1 MGKKT
6 QAVSDICHLQNQ
18 VPRANPSLA
27 RAKHGTLGQFHQL
40 AGDSLMSALDEGL
53 MATLTQEERAAM
65 QATDD
70 AEATLSHDTSGLA
83 DEPTKASEDLHI
95 PSKSAAPTAE
105 PNDVEAK
112 SSNEVIASDAP
123 DTKNDITSEPLDART
138 VQTLTSV
145 DVRPQPVPRYEARLP
160 DDFDA
165 QVKALADKELNL
177 KQQFKAG
184 EIEFEEFEQ
193 ARSELLVQREQLT
206 IAKTKAEISQEMN
219 AQTAEQLWVHAVN
232 QFMSDTAKLDGA
244 AGGIDYREDT
254 QKASD
259 LDGFVRSLAA
269 RSEHAHQSMAW
280 FLTEAHK
287 RVLALHGIATK
298 TPVDQTTD
306 SDSAAKPPVKS
317 VDRKPPDRKP
327 PFDIA
332 PKTLA
337 LIPGGEG
344 PGDVDG
350 EFADVLALEGL
361 AYEQAIARMS
371 STERERFLRAA

>member
-1 MGKKT
+1 
-6 QAVSDICHLQNQ
+6 
-18 VPRANPSLA
+18 
-27 RAKHGTLGQFHQL
+27 
-40 AGDSLMSALDEGL
+40 MS
-53 MATLTQEERAAM
+53 TLTQEERDAMKEDNAATESVGENDEPIEESSGEEAQRNDVASTASAPQAADASLVDTNSEQALDTG
-65 QATDD
+65 QATEKSTHGEV
-70 AEATLSHDTSGLA
+70 AAGDT
-83 DEPTKASEDLHI
+83 
-95 PSKSAAPTAE
+95 APAQT
-105 PNDVEAK
+105 
-112 SSNEVIASDAP
+112 
-123 DTKNDITSEPLDART
+123 RT
-138 VQTLTSV
+138 
-145 DVRPQPVPRYEARLP
+145 QPIPRYDARLP

-184 EIEFEEFEQ
+184 EIEFDEFEQ
-193 ARSELLVQREQLT
+193 ARSDLLVQREQLT

-232 QFMSDTAKLDGA
+232 EFMSDTAKLSGA
-244 AGGIDYREDT
+244 AGGIDYRKDAE
-254 QKASD
+254 KASD

-298 TPVDQTTD
+298 TPADQTTD

-317 VDRKPPDRKP
+317 VDRKPPL
-327 PFDIA
+327 DIA

-337 LIPGGEG
+337 MIPGGEG

>member
-1 MGKKT
+1 
-6 QAVSDICHLQNQ
+6 
-18 VPRANPSLA
+18 
-27 RAKHGTLGQFHQL
+27 
-40 AGDSLMSALDEGL
+40 MSTLDEGL
-53 MATLTQEERAAM
+53 MSTLTQEERDAMKEDDLTTKSVGENDQPTDVASGEEAQRDGVASTVPTQQAADASLVDTKSDQTSDAG
-65 QATDD
+65 QATEESSQEEVK
-70 AEATLSHDTSGLA
+70 AGDT
-83 DEPTKASEDLHI
+83 DPPQT
-95 PSKSAAPTAE
+95 
-105 PNDVEAK
+105 
-112 SSNEVIASDAP
+112 
-123 DTKNDITSEPLDART
+123 RT
-138 VQTLTSV
+138 
-145 DVRPQPVPRYEARLP
+145 QPIPRYEARLP
-160 DDFDA
+160 DDFDV
-165 QVKALADKELNL
+165 QVKALSDKELSL

-184 EIEFEEFEQ
+184 EIEFDEFEQ
-193 ARSELLVQREQLT
+193 ARSDLLVQREQLT
-206 IAKTKAEISQEMN
+206 IAKTKAEISQEMT

-232 QFMSDTAKLDGA
+232 EFMSDTAKLSGA
-244 AGGIDYREDT
+244 AGGIDYRKDAE
-254 QKASD
+254 KASD

-298 TPVDQTTD
+298 TPADQTTD

-317 VDRKPPDRKP
+317 VDRKPPL
-327 PFDIA
+327 DIA

-337 LIPGGEG
+337 MIPGGEG

>member
-1 MGKKT
+1 VGKKT
-6 QAVSDICHLQNQ
+6 QAVGDICHLQNQ

-27 RAKHGTLGQFHQL
+27 RAKHGTLAQFHQL
-40 AGDSLMSALDEGL
+40 AEDSLMSALDEGL

-70 AEATLSHDTSGLA
+70 SAVALSDDKSGLA
-83 DEPTKASEDLHI
+83 DAPTKASEDL
-95 PSKSAAPTAE
+95 PTQSKSAAPAPE
-105 PNDVEAK
+105 APDAEAK
-112 SSNEVIASDAP
+112 SGDEAIVSKATEP
-123 DTKNDITSEPLDART
+123 KNDSASEPLDARP
-138 VQTLTSV
+138 VQTHTTI

-184 EIEFEEFEQ
+184 EIEFDEFEQ

-206 IAKTKAEISQEMN
+206 IARTKAEISQEMN

-232 QFMSDTAKLDGA
+232 EFMSDTAKLSGA
-244 AGGIDYREDT
+244 AGGIDYRKDSE
-254 QKASD
+254 KASD

-298 TPVDQTTD
+298 TPADQTTD
-306 SDSAAKPPVKS
+306 SDSAATPPVKS
-317 VDRKPPDRKP
+317 VERKPPDRKP

-337 LIPGGEG
+337 MIPGGEG

-350 EFADVLALEGL
+350 EFAEVLALDGFD
-361 AYEQAIARMS
+361 YEHAIARMS
-371 STERERFLRAA
+371 AAQRERFLRAA

>member
-1 MGKKT
+1 
-6 QAVSDICHLQNQ
+6 
-18 VPRANPSLA
+18 
-27 RAKHGTLGQFHQL
+27 
-40 AGDSLMSALDEGL
+40 MSTLDEGL
-53 MATLTQEERAAM
+53 MATLTQEERDAMKEDDLTTKSVGENDQPIDEASGEDAQRDDVARTAPATEAADESSVDTQAEQALDTG
-65 QATDD
+65 QATEESSQEEVK
-70 AEATLSHDTSGLA
+70 AGDT
-83 DEPTKASEDLHI
+83 DP
-95 PSKSAAPTAE
+95 P
-105 PNDVEAK
+105 
-112 SSNEVIASDAP
+112 
-123 DTKNDITSEPLDART
+123 
-138 VQTLTSV
+138 QT
-145 DVRPQPVPRYEARLP
+145 RAQPIPRYEARLP

-165 QVKALADKELNL
+165 QVKAMADKELSL

-184 EIEFEEFEQ
+184 EIEFDDFEQ
-193 ARSELLVQREQLT
+193 ARSDLLVQREQLT

-232 QFMSDTAKLDGA
+232 QFMSDTAKLSGA

-269 RSEHAHQSMAW
+269 RSEYAHQSMAW

-298 TPVDQTTD
+298 TPADQTTD

-327 PFDIA
+327 PLDIA

-337 LIPGGEG
+337 MIPGGEG

>member
-1 MGKKT
+1 MNT
-6 QAVSDICHLQNQ
+6 I
-18 VPRANPSLA
+18 
-27 RAKHGTLGQFHQL
+27 
-40 AGDSLMSALDEGL
+40 DEGL
-53 MATLTQEERAAM
+53 MATLTQEERDAM

-70 AEATLSHDTSGLA
+70 AEVAQIDEVSGSA
-83 DEPTKASEDLHI
+83 DAPTHVSEELPN
-95 PSKSAAPTAE
+95 PSISAASAPEAHDAE
-105 PNDVEAK
+105 ARIGDGAMA
-112 SSNEVIASDAP
+112 SNATEP
-123 DTKNDITSEPLDART
+123 KNDSASEPLDARP
-138 VQTLTSV
+138 VQTLTAV

-165 QVKALADKELNL
+165 QVKALADKELNI
-177 KQQFKAG
+177 KRQFKAG
-184 EIEFEEFEQ
+184 EIEFDEFEQ

-232 QFMSDTAKLDGA
+232 EFMSDTAKLDGA
-244 AGGIDYREDT
+244 AGGIDYRKDAE
-254 QKASD
+254 KASD

-269 RSEHAHQSMAW
+269 RSEYAHQSMAW

-298 TPVDQTTD
+298 TPADQTTD
-306 SDSAAKPPVKS
+306 SDSSAKPPAKT

-327 PFDIA
+327 PLDIA

-337 LIPGGEG
+337 MIPGGEG

>member
-1 MGKKT
+1 
-6 QAVSDICHLQNQ
+6 
-18 VPRANPSLA
+18 
-27 RAKHGTLGQFHQL
+27 
-40 AGDSLMSALDEGL
+40 MSTLDEGL
-53 MATLTQEERAAM
+53 MATLTQEERDAM
-65 QATDD
+65 QVTDD
-70 AEATLSHDTSGLA
+70 AEVTLSDDTSGLA
-83 DEPTKASEDLHI
+83 DDPTKASEDLRT
-95 PSKSAAPTAE
+95 PSKSAAPTTE

-123 DTKNDITSEPLDART
+123 DTKNDITSESLAART
-138 VQTLTSV
+138 VQALTSV

-184 EIEFEEFEQ
+184 EIEFDEFEQ
-193 ARSELLVQREQLT
+193 ARSDLFVQREQLT

-232 QFMSDTAKLDGA
+232 EFMSVTAKLDGA
-244 AGGIDYREDT
+244 EGGIDYRKDAE
-254 QKASD
+254 KASD
-259 LDGFVRSLAA
+259 LDGFVRSLAT
-269 RSEHAHQSMAW
+269 RSEHADQSMAW
-280 FLTEAHK
+280 FLAEAHK

-298 TPVDQTTD
+298 TPADQTTD

-317 VDRKPPDRKP
+317 VDRKPPL
-327 PFDIA
+327 DIA

-337 LIPGGEG
+337 MIPGGEG

>member
-1 MGKKT
+1 M
-6 QAVSDICHLQNQ
+6 
-18 VPRANPSLA
+18 
-27 RAKHGTLGQFHQL
+27 
-40 AGDSLMSALDEGL
+40 
-53 MATLTQEERAAM
+53 
-65 QATDD
+65 
-70 AEATLSHDTSGLA
+70 
-83 DEPTKASEDLHI
+83 
-95 PSKSAAPTAE
+95 
-105 PNDVEAK
+105 
-112 SSNEVIASDAP
+112 
-123 DTKNDITSEPLDART
+123 
-138 VQTLTSV
+138 
-145 DVRPQPVPRYEARLP
+145 
-160 DDFDA
+160 
-165 QVKALADKELNL
+165 
-177 KQQFKAG
+177 
-184 EIEFEEFEQ
+184 
-193 ARSELLVQREQLT
+193 T

-232 QFMSDTAKLDGA
+232 EFMSDTAKLDGA

-298 TPVDQTTD
+298 TPADQTTD
-306 SDSAAKPPVKS
+306 SDSAAKPPVKPA
-317 VDRKPPDRKP
+317 RKPPL
-327 PFDIA
+327 DIA

-337 LIPGGEG
+337 MIPGGEG

>member
-1 MGKKT
+1 
-6 QAVSDICHLQNQ
+6 
-18 VPRANPSLA
+18 
-27 RAKHGTLGQFHQL
+27 
-40 AGDSLMSALDEGL
+40 MSTLDEGL
-53 MATLTQEERAAM
+53 MATLTQEERDAMKEDDLTTKSVGENDQPIDEASGEDAQRDDVARTAPATEAADESSVDTQAEQALDTG
-65 QATDD
+65 QATEESSQEEVK
-70 AEATLSHDTSGLA
+70 AGDT
-83 DEPTKASEDLHI
+83 DP
-95 PSKSAAPTAE
+95 P
-105 PNDVEAK
+105 
-112 SSNEVIASDAP
+112 
-123 DTKNDITSEPLDART
+123 
-138 VQTLTSV
+138 QT
-145 DVRPQPVPRYEARLP
+145 RAQPIPRYEARLP

-165 QVKALADKELNL
+165 QVKAMADKELSL

-184 EIEFEEFEQ
+184 EIEFDDFEQ
-193 ARSELLVQREQLT
+193 ARSDLLVQREQLT

-232 QFMSDTAKLDGA
+232 QFMSDTAKLSGA

-298 TPVDQTTD
+298 TPADQTTD
-306 SDSAAKPPVKS
+306 SDSSAKPPAKT

-327 PFDIA
+327 PLDIA

-337 LIPGGEG
+337 MIPGGEG

>member
-1 MGKKT
+1 
-6 QAVSDICHLQNQ
+6 
-18 VPRANPSLA
+18 
-27 RAKHGTLGQFHQL
+27 
-40 AGDSLMSALDEGL
+40 MSTLDEGL
-53 MATLTQEERAAM
+53 MSTLTQEERDAM
-65 QATDD
+65 REDDLTTKSVGENDEPIDESSGEEAQRDDVASTAPAPQVADASLVDTKSDQTSDAGQATEESSQGEVK
-70 AEATLSHDTSGLA
+70 AGDT
-83 DEPTKASEDLHI
+83 DP
-95 PSKSAAPTAE
+95 P
-105 PNDVEAK
+105 
-112 SSNEVIASDAP
+112 
-123 DTKNDITSEPLDART
+123 
-138 VQTLTSV
+138 QT
-145 DVRPQPVPRYEARLP
+145 RAHPIPRYEARLP
-160 DDFDA
+160 DDFDV
-165 QVKALADKELNL
+165 QVKALSDKELSL

-184 EIEFEEFEQ
+184 EIEFDEFEQ

-232 QFMSDTAKLDGA
+232 EFMSDTAKLSGA

-287 RVLALHGIATK
+287 RVLALHGIAIK
-298 TPVDQTTD
+298 TPVEQTTD

-317 VDRKPPDRKP
+317 VDRKPPL
-327 PFDIA
+327 DIA

-337 LIPGGEG
+337 MIPGGEG

>member
-1 MGKKT
+1 
-6 QAVSDICHLQNQ
+6 
-18 VPRANPSLA
+18 
-27 RAKHGTLGQFHQL
+27 
-40 AGDSLMSALDEGL
+40 MSALDEGL
-53 MATLTQEERAAM
+53 MATLTQEERDAM
-65 QATDD
+65 QAADD
-70 AEATLSHDTSGLA
+70 VEATLSHDTSGLA
-83 DEPTKASEDLHI
+83 DDPTKASEDLPT
-95 PSKSAAPTAE
+95 PSKSAAPITE

-112 SSNEVIASDAP
+112 IGDEAIASDATEP
-123 DTKNDITSEPLDART
+123 KNDITSEPLDARP
-138 VQTLTSV
+138 VQTPTTV
-145 DVRPQPVPRYEARLP
+145 DRTQPVPRYEARLP

-165 QVKALADKELNL
+165 QVKALADKELSL

-184 EIEFEEFEQ
+184 EIEFDEFEQ
-193 ARSELLVQREQLT
+193 ARSDLFVQREQLT
-206 IAKTKAEISQEMN
+206 IARTKAEISQEMN

-232 QFMSDTAKLDGA
+232 QFMSDTAKLSGA
-244 AGGIDYREDT
+244 AGGIDYRKDSE
-254 QKASD
+254 KASD

-298 TPVDQTTD
+298 TPADQTTD

-317 VDRKPPDRKP
+317 VDRKPPL
-327 PFDIA
+327 DIA

-337 LIPGGEG
+337 MIPGGDG

>member
-1 MGKKT
+1 
-6 QAVSDICHLQNQ
+6 
-18 VPRANPSLA
+18 
-27 RAKHGTLGQFHQL
+27 
-40 AGDSLMSALDEGL
+40 MSTLDEGL
-53 MATLTQEERAAM
+53 MATLTQEELAAM

-70 AEATLSHDTSGLA
+70 AEVAPKDELSGSA
-83 DEPTKASEDLHI
+83 DDPTKASEELPT
-95 PSKSAAPTAE
+95 PSISAAPTLKTH
-105 PNDVEAK
+105 DVEAK
-112 SSNEVIASDAP
+112 SGGEVIASDAP
-123 DTKNDITSEPLDART
+123 DTKKDITSESWDARP
-138 VQTLTSV
+138 VQTSTSV
-145 DVRPQPVPRYEARLP
+145 DVRPQPVPRYDARLP

-184 EIEFEEFEQ
+184 EIEFDDFEQ
-193 ARSELLVQREQLT
+193 ARSDLLVQREQLT

-232 QFMSDTAKLDGA
+232 EFMSDTAKLSGA

-287 RVLALHGIATK
+287 RVLALHGIAIK

-327 PFDIA
+327 PLDIA

-337 LIPGGEG
+337 MIPGGEG

>member
-1 MGKKT
+1 
-6 QAVSDICHLQNQ
+6 
-18 VPRANPSLA
+18 
-27 RAKHGTLGQFHQL
+27 
-40 AGDSLMSALDEGL
+40 MSTLDEGL
-53 MATLTQEERAAM
+53 MATLTQEERDAM
-65 QATDD
+65 KEDD
-70 AEATLSHDTSGLA
+70 ATTESVVTNDRPIDEASG
-83 DEPTKASEDLHI
+83 
-95 PSKSAAPTAE
+95 
-105 PNDVEAK
+105 VEAQR
-112 SSNEVIASDAP
+112 NEVVSTGTVPQAADASLVDIKSEQAIDSRQAIEESSQEEVKAG
-123 DTKNDITSEPLDART
+123 DTDPPQTRT
-138 VQTLTSV
+138 
-145 DVRPQPVPRYEARLP
+145 QPIPRYEARLP

-165 QVKALADKELNL
+165 QVKALSDKELSL

-184 EIEFEEFEQ
+184 EIEFDDFEQ
-193 ARSELLVQREQLT
+193 ARSDLLVQREQLT

-298 TPVDQTTD
+298 TPADQTTD

-327 PFDIA
+327 PLDIA

-337 LIPGGEG
+337 MIPGGEG

>member
-1 MGKKT
+1 VVTNDRPIDEASGVEAQRNEVVST
-6 QAVSDICHLQNQ
+6 GTVPQAADASLVDIKSEQAIDSRQ
-18 VPRANPSLA
+18 AIEESSQEEV
-27 RAKHGTLGQFHQL
+27 K
-40 AGDSLMSALDEGL
+40 AGDTDPPQ
-53 MATLTQEERAAM
+53 TRTQ
-65 QATDD
+65 
-70 AEATLSHDTSGLA
+70 
-83 DEPTKASEDLHI
+83 PI
-95 PSKSAAPTAE
+95 
-105 PNDVEAK
+105 
-112 SSNEVIASDAP
+112 
-123 DTKNDITSEPLDART
+123 
-138 VQTLTSV
+138 
-145 DVRPQPVPRYEARLP
+145 PRYEARLP

-165 QVKALADKELNL
+165 QVKALSDKELSL

-184 EIEFEEFEQ
+184 EIEFDDFEQ
-193 ARSELLVQREQLT
+193 ARSDLLVQREQLT

-298 TPVDQTTD
+298 TPADQTTD

-327 PFDIA
+327 PLDIA

-337 LIPGGEG
+337 MIPGGEG